1 MIPEDHCYLIDT
13 DSTVEQLAA
22 HIAEQ
27 LAVEAPGKHF
37 RVRAFEGV
45 GKGAIAEAGEDLPG
59 RTQSGW
65 LTGSAVI

>member
-1 MIPEDHCYLIDT
+1 MA
-13 DSTVEQLAA
+13 S
-22 HIAEQ
+22 

-65 LTGSAVI
+65 LAGSAVI